1 MEINRKDLEKLFKEN
16 YKGLYFY
23 ALSFINDESA
33 SEDIISDVFEYLWNN
48 RTKIDISFSL
58 KPFIYK
64 MVKNRCINYLR
75 HEDVKQKHMQIS
87 LNESEEINDEEER
100 ELLLQKIIDEI
111 ESFPKKRREVFKKCF
126 LENKK
131 YKEVGAELGISVNTV
146 KTHITKSL
154 LQLREHFNSN
164 DVLLFILSS
173 FSGKI

>member
-33 SEDIISDVFEYLWNN
+33 SEDIVSDVFEYLWSN
-48 RTKIDISFSL
+48 RTKIDISFSI
-58 KPFIYK
+58 KPFIYT

-75 HEDVKQKHMQIS
+75 HEDVKQKHVQFS
-87 LNESEEINDEEER
+87 LNESGKNEEEEDR

-111 ESFPKKRREVFKKCF
+111 ESFPEKRKKVFKKCF

-154 LQLREHFNSN
+154 LQLRVHFNSN
-164 DVLLFILSS
+164 DLLFFIMSS
-173 FSGKI
+173 FPGKK